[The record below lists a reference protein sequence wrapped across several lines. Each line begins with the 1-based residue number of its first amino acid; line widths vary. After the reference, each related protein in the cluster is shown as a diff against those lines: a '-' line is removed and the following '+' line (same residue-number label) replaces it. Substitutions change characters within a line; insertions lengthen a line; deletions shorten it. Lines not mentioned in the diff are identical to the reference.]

1 MLTNQNCIRKQLRG
15 YIDLLGKNK
24 RIVNNETEVLFSASK
39 EIGLEV
45 NDEQAST
52 ACEQNVE

>member
-1 MLTNQNCIRKQLRG
+1 MK
-15 YIDLLGKNK
+15 KA
-24 RIVNNETEVLFSASK
+24 LFSASK